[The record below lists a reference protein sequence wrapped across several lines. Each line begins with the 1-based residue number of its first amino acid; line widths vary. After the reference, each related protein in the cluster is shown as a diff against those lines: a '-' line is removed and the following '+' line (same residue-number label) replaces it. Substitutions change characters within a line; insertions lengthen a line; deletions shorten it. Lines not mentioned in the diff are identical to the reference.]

1 MELLL
6 RNIKQLVTVN
16 NAGNPFRAGKAMR
29 NIGVIENASVFVEDG
44 IIQWVGP
51 ADGFNIPLR
60 QDAEILDA
68 YSFVAIPGFVDAHT
82 HALFAGGRE
91 NEFAM
96 RSEGKS
102 YREIAAQG
110 GGILSTVAATRAA
123 TKKELKKWTSTRL
136 DAMMKQGTTTVEI
149 KSGYGLDA
157 DAEIKMLEAIKELRD
172 EHLMTVVPTFLG
184 AHAVPPEHKESRGAY
199 VELICEHMLPY
210 IAKKN
215 LARFCDAFCESGYF
229 TVDECRK
236 ILERARSLRLQLKLH
251 ADEFTPIGGTE
262 LAVELGAISVDH
274 LEHINSNGVNALRNH
289 ETVAVV
295 LPGVS
300 FFLRNPYAP
309 ARDLIDAGIPVA
321 IASDFNPGSCMSFS
335 MPLMMTIACTQMSLT
350 PEEAI
355 CAATLNGAA
364 AVGLSSF
371 LGSIEVGK
379 QADIILYD
387 IPNYQYVA
395 YQFGTNLVSKIIK
408 KGTILEFT

>member
-1 MELLL
+1 
-6 RNIKQLVTVN
+6 
-16 NAGNPFRAGKAMR
+16 
-29 NIGVIENASVFVEDG
+29 
-44 IIQWVGP
+44 
-51 ADGFNIPLR
+51 
-60 QDAEILDA
+60 
-68 YSFVAIPGFVDAHT
+68 
-82 HALFAGGRE
+82 
-91 NEFAM
+91 
-96 RSEGKS
+96 
-102 YREIAAQG
+102 
-110 GGILSTVAATRAA
+110 
-123 TKKELKKWTSTRL
+123 
-136 DAMMKQGTTTVEI
+136 MMKQGTTTVEI

-172 EHLMTVVPTFLG
+172 EHFMTVVPTFLG
-184 AHAVPPEHKESRGAY
+184 AHAVPPEHKESKGAY

-210 IAKKN
+210 VAKKN

-274 LEHINSNGVNALRNH
+274 LEHINSNGINALRNH

-379 QADIILYD
+379 QADIILYE